1 MIDAQEEM
9 RMANGLKK
17 YFPMIR
23 TREEI
28 LDEISGNEILLEMY
42 RKWDE
47 KQRREFLDFCT
58 GVKGVKILYDSFFK
72 EIMDPDAAPER
83 LEEFLSLILK
93 QQVKILN
100 VLPNDSTRIA
110 EESTLVIMDIVIELA
125 DHSIANVKVQKLEYM
140 FPGQR
145 AACYSSDLLLR
156 QYKRVKCEKGKSFS
170 YRDIKKVYTIILYE
184 KSPREF
190 HQFPEQY
197 IHWFK
202 QTSDSGIDVDLLQ
215 EYIFLP
221 LDIFCEILHNNGIRN
236 RLEAWLAFLS
246 VDEPEMIEMLIDF
259 YPQFQT
265 YYREIYELCRNME
278 KVMGMF
284 SKELLELDK
293 NTVQYMIDE
302 MQNEIDAQKGKINEQ
317 EGKISE
323 QEGKISEQEG
333 KLSEQERLISE
344 QKGKLSEQ
352 EQMIAD
358 LRVQIEQMQKGIL
371 PHPSGENA

>member
-1 MIDAQEEM
+1 
-9 RMANGLKK
+9 MANGLKK

-125 DHSIANVKVQKLEYM
+125 DHSIANVEVQKLGYM

-156 QYKRVKCEKGKSFS
+156 QYKRVKRGKHSVTGRSKRYIRLFFTKKARESSISFRS
-170 YRDIKKVYTIILYE
+170 SISTV
-184 KSPREF
+184 S
-190 HQFPEQY
+190 
-197 IHWFK
+197 
-202 QTSDSGIDVDLLQ
+202 
-215 EYIFLP
+215 
-221 LDIFCEILHNNGIRN
+221 N
-236 RLEAWLAFLS
+236 RLRTA
-246 VDEPEMIEMLIDF
+246 
-259 YPQFQT
+259 
-265 YYREIYELCRNME
+265 
-278 KVMGMF
+278 G
-284 SKELLELDK
+284 
-293 NTVQYMIDE
+293 
-302 MQNEIDAQKGKINEQ
+302 
-317 EGKISE
+317 
-323 QEGKISEQEG
+323 
-333 KLSEQERLISE
+333 
-344 QKGKLSEQ
+344 
-352 EQMIAD
+352 
-358 LRVQIEQMQKGIL
+358 
-371 PHPSGENA
+371 

>member
-110 EESTLVIMDIVIELA
+110 EGRKCKCRGTEAGIYVSRTESGLLF
-125 DHSIANVKVQKLEYM
+125 L
-140 FPGQR
+140 G
-145 AACYSSDLLLR
+145 SS
-156 QYKRVKCEKGKSFS
+156 
-170 YRDIKKVYTIILYE
+170 
-184 KSPREF
+184 
-190 HQFPEQY
+190 
-197 IHWFK
+197 
-202 QTSDSGIDVDLLQ
+202 
-215 EYIFLP
+215 
-221 LDIFCEILHNNGIRN
+221 
-236 RLEAWLAFLS
+236 
-246 VDEPEMIEMLIDF
+246 
-259 YPQFQT
+259 
-265 YYREIYELCRNME
+265 
-278 KVMGMF
+278 
-284 SKELLELDK
+284 
-293 NTVQYMIDE
+293 
-302 MQNEIDAQKGKINEQ
+302 AQ
-317 EGKISE
+317 
-323 QEGKISEQEG
+323 
-333 KLSEQERLISE
+333 
-344 QKGKLSEQ
+344 
-352 EQMIAD
+352 A
-358 LRVQIEQMQKGIL
+358 V
-371 PHPSGENA
+371 